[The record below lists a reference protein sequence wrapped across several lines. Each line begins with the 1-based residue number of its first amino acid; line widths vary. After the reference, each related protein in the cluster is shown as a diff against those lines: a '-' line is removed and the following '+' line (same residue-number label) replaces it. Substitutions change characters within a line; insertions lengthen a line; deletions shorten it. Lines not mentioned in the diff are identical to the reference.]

1 VVHFGATIP
10 DMRMNLIAR
19 SSGDPSIGTIPL
31 SLTLKPS
38 CGLPGDYEYPTDS
51 AALIRLLR
59 AQTDLPGTVL
69 QHFED
74 DIRAGYNPRLLGVEL
89 NDSTLEKIGYF
100 ID

>member
-1 VVHFGATIP
+1 
-10 DMRMNLIAR
+10 MNLIAR
-19 SSGDPSIGTIPL
+19 PSGIPSIGTISL
-31 SLTLKPS
+31 SLMLKPA

-51 AALIRLLR
+51 ATLIRMLR

-89 NDSTLEKIGYF
+89 NDNLLEKIGYF

>member
-1 VVHFGATIP
+1 
-10 DMRMNLIAR
+10 MNLIAR
-19 SSGDPSIGTIPL
+19 PSGTPSIGTISL
-31 SLTLKPS
+31 SLMLKPA

-51 AALIRLLR
+51 AALIRMLR
-59 AQTDLPGTVL
+59 AQTDLPCTVL

-89 NDSTLEKIGYF
+89 NDNLLEKIGYF

>member
-1 VVHFGATIP
+1 
-10 DMRMNLIAR
+10 MNLIAR
-19 SSGDPSIGTIPL
+19 PSGTPSIGTISL
-31 SLTLKPS
+31 SLMLKPA

-51 AALIRLLR
+51 AALIRMLR

-89 NDSTLEKIGYF
+89 NDNLLETIGYF

>member
-1 VVHFGATIP
+1 
-10 DMRMNLIAR
+10 MNLIAR
-19 SSGDPSIGTIPL
+19 SSGSPSIGTISL
-31 SLTLKPS
+31 SLMLKPA
-38 CGLPGDYEYPTDS
+38 CGLPGDYEFPTDS
-51 AALIRLLR
+51 SALVRMLR

-89 NDSTLEKIGYF
+89 NDNLLEKIGYF

>member
-1 VVHFGATIP
+1 
-10 DMRMNLIAR
+10 MRMNLIAR
-19 SSGDPSIGTIPL
+19 SSGPPSIGTISL
-31 SLTLKPS
+31 SLMLKPS

-51 AALIRLLR
+51 AALIRMLR

-89 NDSTLEKIGYF
+89 NDNVLEKIGYF